1 MNNLSN
7 KYNQLVL
14 RKEKICKISQNVAER
29 PHNITCVLN
38 NFKSLL
44 KQVYEKGCTE
54 KINNKNDP
62 NSYAKSDLS
71 NTQEKLPT
79 LK

>member
-1 MNNLSN
+1 M
-7 KYNQLVL
+7 V
-14 RKEKICKISQNVAER
+14 ER
-29 PHNITCVLN
+29 SHNIRGILN
-38 NFKSLL
+38 NFKSLI

-71 NTQEKLPT
+71 KTQEKFLT

>member
-1 MNNLSN
+1 M
-7 KYNQLVL
+7 
-14 RKEKICKISQNVAER
+14 SQNVVER
-29 PHNITCVLN
+29 PNNITGILN
-38 NFKSLL
+38 NFKSLI

-62 NSYAKSDLS
+62 NSYAKPGLS
-71 NTQEKLPT
+71 KTQEKLLT